1 MIVVFDTNIWLS
13 ELGLNSALGAA
24 TKFFIKHKDARVAL
38 PEVIRLETEHN
49 FRNRLR
55 EYIGVI
61 ENNHRQLLTVFGKL
75 KEVVLPDDD
84 ALEKKVAELFSNL
97 ELDLIEIPFSME
109 SARKSFIKTIDGDT
123 PSGKNNQQFK
133 DGVLW
138 SDCVELLK
146 KDALYLVTNDK
157 GFYKDREYD
166 KGLALNLAEEI
177 STSEHSFR
185 LFSSLSELLQ
195 ELRTEVM
202 LDEQLLA
209 QTFLKTNNESIDGIL
224 KKNGFEIGQGL
235 QSTHS
240 LFATE
245 NPGRLYLEF
254 SIKFE
259 CKDITGENRVN
270 AILILHGDGSYDV
283 DTGTFDELR
292 NFGEKLVFELEDGSR
307 KEVQNHVIFAGSI
320 IFGHKEVAHTVR
332 YKLD

>member
-13 ELGLNSALGAA
+13 ELGLNSPLGAA
-24 TKFFIKHKDARVAL
+24 TRFFIKHKDARVAL
-38 PEVIRLETEHN
+38 PEVVRLETEHN
-49 FRNRLR
+49 LRNKLR
-55 EYIGVI
+55 EYIEVI
-61 ENNHRQLLTVFGKL
+61 ANNHRQLLTVFGKL

-84 ALEKKVAELFSNL
+84 AIEKRVAELFSNI

-109 SARKSFIKTIDGDT
+109 SARKSFIKTVDGVP

-146 KDALYLVTNDK
+146 MDAVYLVTNDK
-157 GFYKDREYD
+157 DFYKDREYD
-166 KGLALNLAEEI
+166 KGLASNLAEEI

-185 LFSSLSELLQ
+185 LCSSLSELLQ
-195 ELRTEVM
+195 ELRTEVT

-209 QTFLKTNNESIDGIL
+209 QTFLKTNHESIDGIL
-224 KKNGFEIGQGL
+224 NRSGFDLGQRL
-235 QSTHS
+235 QLIYS

-245 NPGRLYLEF
+245 NAGRLYLEF
-254 SIKFE
+254 NIEFE
-259 CKDITGENRVN
+259 CKDVTSENRVN
-270 AILILHGDGSYDV
+270 AILMLQGDGSYDV
-283 DTGTFDELR
+283 DSGTFDELR

-307 KEVQNHVIFAGSI
+307 KEIQNYVIFAGTI

-332 YKLD
+332 FKLD